1 MSFFIPEGY
10 APAIDLRETQKAIK
24 TVKDFFQKELTKQLN
39 LTRVS
44 GAAFCDAG
52 VGLE

>member
-44 GAAFCDAG
+44 APLF
-52 VGLE
+52 VK